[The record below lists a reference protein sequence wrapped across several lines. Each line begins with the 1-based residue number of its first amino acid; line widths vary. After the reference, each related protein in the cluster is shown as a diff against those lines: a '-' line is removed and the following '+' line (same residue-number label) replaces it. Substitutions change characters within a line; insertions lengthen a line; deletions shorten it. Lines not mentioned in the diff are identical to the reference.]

1 MSWLSQGISDDPHLE
16 SRTMGKGWGW
26 ECCLL
31 VCLCVFYRAFPVDL
45 VTCVAQLSKG
55 RQWKEII
62 AVIQPYFPRNWGKSN
77 HCHKL
82 FHGFAFLKSSSLW
95 DSNSIPENNIKKKKF
110 WSNIALWWQ
119 LSLFHW
125 DLWILFTKLLPYFEH
140 MKAVKDMQSIWPS
153 QFKDV

>member
-31 VCLCVFYRAFPVDL
+31 VCLCGFYLAFPVDL

-62 AVIQPYFPRNWGKSN
+62 AVIQPYFPRNWDKSN

-95 DSNSIPENNIKKKKF
+95 DSNSIPENNILKKKKVLEQYSTLMTTEF
-110 WSNIALWWQ
+110 ISLGFMNPVYKAASLLWAYE
-119 LSLFHW
+119 S
-125 DLWILFTKLLPYFEH
+125 
-140 MKAVKDMQSIWPS
+140 S
-153 QFKDV
+153 